1 MEDVKKTLSL
11 LWVARMLTGLQ
22 GDVIRIMD
30 PETLENIIAGTTAVP
45 MTQEILAAMGAMML
59 IPIFMVFLSLEL
71 PYKTNRWANIIVA
84 VVFIMIDGIGFVIPR
99 PAYENIM
106 GIGYVVFCVL
116 IVFYAWKWK
125 NSDD

>member
-1 MEDVKKTLSL
+1 
-11 LWVARMLTGLQ
+11 MLTGLQ